1 MKIARFQLLLSAT
14 AYVSV
19 SVLALMLQGCLETAL
34 VVGAGTAAVS
44 AVDRRTTG
52 IQVDDEGIELR
63 SSNRVS
69 ERFGDKVHV
78 NITSYNRSVLVTG
91 EVPNAAAKAEIEK
104 MIQGVPGVRG
114 VTNDLQVADGTSLS
128 SRANDSTIT
137 GKVKARLFDAGKVNP
152 IHVKVITENAVVYL
166 LGIVTEAEANAAVEV
181 ARTTGGVR
189 KVVKVFDYCKPTDAA
204 CASSQPKAAE
214 PKKSGS

>member
-104 MIQGVPGVRG
+104 MIQSVPGVRG